1 MRCKIGIYN
10 LHMKAMGGGEK
21 LTLVLAE
28 HLSSTHNV
36 RLFAAEALDIPSL
49 EQFFGVDLSRVTVA
63 PLNSVGP
70 LRRVAAKVPGIR
82 GLAFSLHHYLQLK
95 KTNLDIFINNSY
107 ASRLR
112 CPAAQGIFICMFPY
126 PSVHLVGENLTRRI
140 RLALDYWIERLL
152 TESSS
157 NTVDSYSKVVTISQY
172 SADWV
177 NRMWKRQ
184 SQIIYPPCD
193 DMGPP
198 ATKRNI
204 ILNVGRFIPETDDGG
219 RHHKGQEILL
229 DTFRRMTDLH
239 RDGWELHFAGSV
251 GSDKSSESFAN
262 TLMKQAGGIP
272 VFFHFN
278 AARDEMR
285 DLYRRAAIY
294 WHATGYGFDIHRY
307 PAKQEHFG
315 IATVEAMSA
324 GAVPVVYSSG
334 GQKEIV
340 TNAVDGFWWDDIDGL
355 VRQTR
360 RLVNDPSLRCEL
372 SNQAIVTS
380 KRFRREAF
388 GTKMDQVIAELLS
401 ERTERL

>member
-36 RLFAAEALDIPSL
+36 SLFAAEPLDIPSL
-49 EQFFGVDLSRVTVA
+49 EQFFGVDLSRITVT

-70 LRRVAAKVPGIR
+70 FLRVAAKVPGLR
-82 GLAFSLHHYLQLK
+82 GLALSLHYYGQLK
-95 KTNLDIFINNSY
+95 KSGLDIFINNSY
-107 ASRLR
+107 ASRLK
-112 CPAAQGIFICMFPY
+112 CPAAQGIFMCMFPH
-126 PSVHLVGENLTRRI
+126 PTADVFGENVARRLKTAI
-140 RLALDYWIERLL
+140 VYWIEKRL
-152 TESSS
+152 TESSG
-157 NTVDSYSKVVTISQY
+157 NPLDSYSKVVAISQY

-177 NRMWKRQ
+177 RRMWKRQ

-198 ATKRNI
+198 STKSNI
-204 ILNVGRFIPETDDGG
+204 ILNVGRFIPEIDDDV
-219 RHHKGQEILL
+219 RHDKRQEILL
-229 DTFRRMTDLH
+229 DAFKGMTDLH
-239 RDGWELHFAGSV
+239 SEGWQLHFAGSV
-251 GSDKSSESFAN
+251 GSDKSSESFASR
-262 TLMKQAGGIP
+262 LMKQGAGVP

-294 WHATGYGFDIHRY
+294 WHATGYGFDMHEY

-315 IATVEAMSA
+315 ITTVEAMSA
-324 GAVPVVYSSG
+324 GAVPIVYSTG
-334 GQKEIV
+334 GQREIV
-340 TNAVDGFWWDDIDGL
+340 TNAVDGLWWDDIDGL
-355 VRQTR
+355 VLQTR
-360 RLVNDPSLRCEL
+360 RLVNDPSLRCDL
-372 SNQAIVTS
+372 SNQAIVSS

-388 GTKMDQVIAELLS
+388 GANMDQLIAELLA
-401 ERTERL
+401 ERPEG